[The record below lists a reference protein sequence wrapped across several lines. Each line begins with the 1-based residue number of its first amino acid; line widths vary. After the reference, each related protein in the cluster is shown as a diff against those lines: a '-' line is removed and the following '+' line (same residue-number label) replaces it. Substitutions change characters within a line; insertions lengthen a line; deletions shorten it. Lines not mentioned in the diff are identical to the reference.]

1 MEKGHMSENVSR
13 EINLYVKGSLT
24 ELSLHCTWLKP
35 IQYILHIYLIINV
48 FILDI
53 ILIS

>member
-1 MEKGHMSENVSR
+1 MSENVSR

-24 ELSLHCTWLKP
+24 ELSLQSTWLKP
-35 IQYILHIYLIINV
+35 IKYILHIYLIINV

-53 ILIS
+53 ILISK